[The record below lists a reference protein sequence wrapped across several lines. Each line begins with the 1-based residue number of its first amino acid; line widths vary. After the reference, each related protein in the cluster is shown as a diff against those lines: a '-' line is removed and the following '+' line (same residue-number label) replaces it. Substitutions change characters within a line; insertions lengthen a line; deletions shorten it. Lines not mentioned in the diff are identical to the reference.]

1 VRNTLASA
9 VAAVTK
15 GAEALSIVLLIAITA
30 LVLYEVGARFLF
42 NAPTIWS
49 QDLSIYLFL
58 WFAFLGLG
66 PTERAGHHIRI
77 DLLHTKLPGGTR
89 RVVEALT
96 YLGVTA
102 FALVAAYYGAE
113 AAMQSLRFG
122 RRALSLFSV
131 PLWIPQLSLAV
142 GMLIMAAE
150 AARRMI
156 RAWRA
161 DDKA

>member
-1 VRNTLASA
+1 MLLLA
-9 VAAVTK
+9 
-15 GAEALSIVLLIAITA
+15 AITT
-30 LVLYEVGARFLF
+30 LVLYEIGARYLF
-42 NAPTIWS
+42 DAPTIWS

-77 DLLHTKLPGGTR
+77 DLLYVKLPAAPR
-89 RVVEALT
+89 RTLEVAT
-96 YLGVTA
+96 YLCVTA
-102 FALVAAYYGAE
+102 FALVAAWYGAE

-142 GMLIMAAE
+142 GMLIMALE
-150 AARRMI
+150 AGRRTI
-156 RAWRA
+156 RAFAGNERA
-161 DDKA
+161 PAS